1 MLDEHGIA
9 KLGDFG
15 SAEKFSK
22 GNDTFR
28 RTGGTYQ
35 FLAPECCDRKQ
46 LVLADSVG
54 CSLYK
59 GVFRQGC

>member
-15 SAEKFSK
+15 SAEMFSN
-22 GNDTFR
+22 GNDTLR
-28 RTGGTYQ
+28 KTGGTYQ

-46 LVLADSVG
+46 LVLADSNDF
-54 CSLYK
+54 SFY
-59 GVFRQGC
+59 